1 MNTPKKYRRRLWTDD
16 DRNTLRELFSSHPTA
31 TVCELLCRS
40 YQSVSAQASLMGLR
54 KTEAYMKEELARQG
68 ARLRVVGV
76 GSRYPKGSV
85 PANKGKQMPPHVYE
99 KCKGTMFIKGRAP
112 HNTRYDGH
120 ERVTKDGYVE
130 LRLREGVYVL
140 KHRHVWEQAY
150 GAIPKGHLVVF
161 KDRNPLHISLDN
173 LELITQEENMRRNT
187 IHRFPMEL
195 ISTIRLTKK
204 LNKKIHEKQN

>member
-1 MNTPKKYRRRLWTDD
+1 
-16 DRNTLRELFSSHPTA
+16 
-31 TVCELLCRS
+31 
-40 YQSVSAQASLMGLR
+40 MGLK

-76 GSRYPKGSV
+76 GTRYHKGNV
-85 PANKGKQMPPHVYE
+85 PANKGKQMPVHVYE
-99 KCKGTMFIKGRAP
+99 KCKWTMFKKGQVP